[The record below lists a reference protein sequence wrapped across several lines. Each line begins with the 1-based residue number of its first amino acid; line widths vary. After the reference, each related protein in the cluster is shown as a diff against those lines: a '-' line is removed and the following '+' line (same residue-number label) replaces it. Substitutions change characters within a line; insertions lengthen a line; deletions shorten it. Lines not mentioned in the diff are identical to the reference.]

1 VSSSFVV
8 VANRLPVDAVDTE
21 SGRTWRRSPGGL
33 VTALHPVLVDQGG
46 TWVGWSGGIPDLQ
59 ASADDEGDGAAN
71 PGAFEADGIDMVP
84 VELTDQELEQYY
96 EGFSNGSLWPLYHD
110 AVETPIYKRKW
121 WDAYLRVNRRF
132 ADATAK
138 VAAHGATVWVQD
150 YQLQLVPQMLRERRP
165 DLRIGFF
172 LHIPFPPVELFMQLP
187 RRVEILRGLL
197 GADLIGFQR
206 PLGAQNF
213 LRLTRH
219 LLGLRPRG
227 NVVEVDG
234 REVRADAFPISIDV
248 GEIEALASSQV
259 VRDRAATIRAE
270 LGEPK
275 TVILGVDRLDY
286 TKGIEGRI
294 KAFRELLAEGRLSVP
309 EAVMVQVATPSRE
322 RVQQYQAL
330 RIDVEREVGR
340 INGDF
345 GRVGVPAV
353 HYLHQ
358 SYSRSELAALFCAAD
373 VMMVTPLR
381 DGMNLVAKEYVA
393 ARVDLGGA
401 LVLSEFAGAA
411 GDLRQAFLVNPYDLD
426 GMKETLLRAVHADP
440 GEKMRRMR
448 AMRRHLRA
456 HDVAHWANS
465 FLEALTTP
473 RMAVIGP
480 VEVGGAQQ

>member
-1 VSSSFVV
+1 MAGSSPGPSEFVV
-8 VANRLPVDAVDTE
+8 VANRLPVDEVITDA
-21 SGRTWRRSPGGL
+21 GRSWRRSPGGL
-33 VTALHPVLVDQGG
+33 VTALHPVLVEHHGA
-46 TWVGWSGGIPDLQ
+46 WIGWSGGPSPDGTT
-59 ASADDEGDGAAN
+59 AVES
-71 PGAFEADGIDMVP
+71 FEADSLALHAVP
-84 VELTDQELEQYY
+84 LSAGEIERYY

-110 AVETPIYKRKW
+110 AVETPVFRRSW
-121 WDAYLRVNRRF
+121 WDAYLRVNQRF
-132 ADATAK
+132 ADATAA
-138 VAAHGATVWVQD
+138 VAAPGATVWVQD
-150 YQLQLVPQMLRERRP
+150 YQLQLVPALLRAQRP

-197 GADLIGFQR
+197 GADLVGFQR

-234 REVRADAFPISIDV
+234 RAVCADAFPISIDV
-248 GEIEALASSQV
+248 GEIEELAVSPL
-259 VRDRAATIRAE
+259 VRERAARIRNE

-275 TVILGVDRLDY
+275 TIILGVDRLDY
-286 TKGIEGRI
+286 TKGIEARI

-309 EAVMVQVATPSRE
+309 ETVMVQVATPSRE
-322 RVQQYQAL
+322 RVAQYQTL
-330 RIDVEREVGR
+330 RHDVEREVGR
-340 INGDF
+340 INGDY

-358 SYSRSELAALFCAAD
+358 SYSRSELVALFCAAD

-426 GMKETLLRAVHADP
+426 GVKETLLQAINVDP
-440 GEKMRRMR
+440 VDATRRMR
-448 AMRRHLRA
+448 VMRRHLRG
-456 HDVAHWANS
+456 HDVSGWAGS
-465 FLEALTTP
+465 FLARL
-473 RMAVIGP
+473 AGH
-480 VEVGGAQQ
+480 AS